1 MAAGP
6 GILEA
11 LHRKPF
17 AVVGHRGARGLA
29 PENTLAALEAAVEA
43 GADAAEFDVQMT
55 RDGVL
60 VASHDPVV
68 ETDEGTLD
76 VRGSTWERVS
86 RARVSGERIPRVEE
100 LLEAAE
106 RHGIPLLLE
115 VKEPGDAPHLARL
128 LVERGAERRAA
139 VISFHEEAV
148 RSVKNVSRL
157 IPGGLIYFKPPGM
170 ITQCKRL
177 GCEIVLPRYP
187 LATPRAVAFAH
198 RLRLTVVAW
207 TVNDEARARRL
218 VEAGV
223 DAIATDR
230 PDLLAGLR
238 DRLQA

>member
-11 LHRKPF
+11 LSRRPF

-68 ETDEGTLD
+68 ETDDGPLD
-76 VRGSTWERVS
+76 IRGSTWEMVS
-86 RARVSGERIPRVEE
+86 RARVSGEPIPRVEE

-106 RHGIPLLLE
+106 KRGIPLLLE

-128 LVERGAERRAA
+128 LAGRGAERRAA
-139 VISFHEEAV
+139 VISFYEEAV
-148 RSVKNVSRL
+148 RSAKSVSRL
-157 IPGGLIYFKPPGM
+157 IPGGLVYFKPPGM

-198 RLRLTVVAW
+198 RLRLIVVAW
-207 TVNDEARARRL
+207 TVNEEVRARRL
-218 VEAGV
+218 VGAGV

-230 PDLLAGLR
+230 PDLLARLR
-238 DRLQA
+238 DKLQA